1 MTVTERMSRR
11 RRTDEPVVA
20 DRGPRPP
27 RRPDIVE
34 VPFTSVPV
42 SATREMRV
50 SLSISPTGR
59 AAVVQ
64 TYARATRE
72 SEMAPVGRPFTVFRA
87 DLDAL
92 VSALTAAGP
101 LLDAATT

>member
-1 MTVTERMSRR
+1 MTVMERMSRR
-11 RRTDEPVVA
+11 RRMPVM

-42 SATREMRV
+42 SATREMRA

-64 TYARATRE
+64 NYAKATRD
-72 SEMAPVGRPFTVFRA
+72 SEMVPVGRPFTVFRA